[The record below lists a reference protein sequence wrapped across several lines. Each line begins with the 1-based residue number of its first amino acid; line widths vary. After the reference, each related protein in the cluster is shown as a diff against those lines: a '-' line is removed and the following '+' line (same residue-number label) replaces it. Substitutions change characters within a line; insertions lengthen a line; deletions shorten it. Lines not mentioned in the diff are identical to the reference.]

1 MKFAL
6 VSVALPMLARVFY
19 LTNVFRGLK
28 DMGMRKLKKNVAENK
43 FMFPLEMYTSLP
55 GSVIITSYI
64 LNEKKPDLL
73 EIRKK
78 WKYYTRHGLGFDF
91 SDPEYL
97 KKLCEKFEVKM
108 FPLELAAYV
117 QSEFNALICP
127 YFEDEEGIK
136 TVWPLREDGYF
147 SRTLRKGKIYPL
159 AEKVAENG

>member
-1 MKFAL
+1 M
-6 VSVALPMLARVFY
+6 RI
-19 LTNVFRGLK
+19 
-28 DMGMRKLKKNVAENK
+28 RKLKKNVAENK

-64 LNEKKPDLL
+64 LNEEKPDLL
-73 EIRKK
+73 QIRKK
-78 WKYYTRHGLGFDF
+78 WKYYTRHGRGFDF

-108 FPLELAAYV
+108 FPLELAVYV

-127 YFEDEEGIK
+127 YFEDEVGMK
-136 TVWPLREDGYF
+136 TIWPLREDGYF

-159 AEKVAENG
+159 SEKVEKAV

>member
-1 MKFAL
+1 
-6 VSVALPMLARVFY
+6 
-19 LTNVFRGLK
+19 
-28 DMGMRKLKKNVAENK
+28 MGIRKLKKNVAENK

-97 KKLCEKFEVKM
+97 KKVCEKFEVKM

-127 YFEDEEGIK
+127 YFEDEEGMK
-136 TVWPLREDGYF
+136 TIWPLREDGYY

-159 AEKVAENG
+159 SEKVEKAV

>member
-1 MKFAL
+1 
-6 VSVALPMLARVFY
+6 
-19 LTNVFRGLK
+19 
-28 DMGMRKLKKNVAENK
+28 MGMRKLKKNVAETK

-64 LNEKKPDLL
+64 LNEEKPDLL

-91 SDPEYL
+91 SDPDYL

-127 YFEDEEGIK
+127 YFEDEEGFK
-136 TVWPLREDGYF
+136 TIWPLREDGYY

-159 AEKVAENG
+159 SEKVEKAV

>member
-1 MKFAL
+1 
-6 VSVALPMLARVFY
+6 
-19 LTNVFRGLK
+19 
-28 DMGMRKLKKNVAENK
+28 MGIRKLKKNVAEDK

-64 LNEKKPDLL
+64 LNEEKPDLL

-91 SDPEYL
+91 SDPDYL

-127 YFEDEEGIK
+127 YFEDEEGFK
-136 TVWPLREDGYF
+136 TIWPLREDGYY

-159 AEKVAENG
+159 SEKVEKAV

>member
-1 MKFAL
+1 
-6 VSVALPMLARVFY
+6 
-19 LTNVFRGLK
+19 
-28 DMGMRKLKKNVAENK
+28 MGIRKLKKNVAENK
-43 FMFPLEMYTSLP
+43 FLFPLEMYTSLP

-64 LNEKKPDLL
+64 LNEEKPDLL
-73 EIRKK
+73 QIRKK

-127 YFEDEEGIK
+127 YFEDEEGMK
-136 TVWPLREDGYF
+136 TIWPLREDGYY

-159 AEKVAENG
+159 SEKVEKAV

>member
-1 MKFAL
+1 M
-6 VSVALPMLARVFY
+6 
-19 LTNVFRGLK
+19 GL
-28 DMGMRKLKKNVAENK
+28 RKIKKNVAENK
-43 FMFPLEMYTSLP
+43 FLFPLEMYTSLP

-64 LNEKKPDLL
+64 LNEEKPDLL
-73 EIRKK
+73 KIRKK

-127 YFEDEEGIK
+127 YFEDEEGMK
-136 TVWPLREDGYF
+136 TIWPLREDGYY

-159 AEKVAENG
+159 AEKVENNKAV

>member
-1 MKFAL
+1 M
-6 VSVALPMLARVFY
+6 
-19 LTNVFRGLK
+19 GL
-28 DMGMRKLKKNVAENK
+28 RKIKKNVAENK
-43 FMFPLEMYTSLP
+43 FLFPLEMYTSLP

-64 LNEKKPDLL
+64 LNEEKPDLL

-97 KKLCEKFEVKM
+97 NKLCEKFEVKM

-127 YFEDEEGIK
+127 YFEDEEGFK
-136 TVWPLREDGYF
+136 TIWPLREDGYF

-159 AEKVAENG
+159 SEKVEKAV

>member
-1 MKFAL
+1 
-6 VSVALPMLARVFY
+6 
-19 LTNVFRGLK
+19 
-28 DMGMRKLKKNVAENK
+28 MGIRKLKKNVAENK

-64 LNEKKPDLL
+64 LNEEKPDLL
-73 EIRKK
+73 QIRKK
-78 WKYYTRHGLGFDF
+78 WKYYTRHGLDFDF

-108 FPLELAAYV
+108 FPLELAACV

-127 YFEDEEGIK
+127 YFEDEEGFK
-136 TVWPLREDGYF
+136 TIWPLREDGYY

-159 AEKVAENG
+159 SEKVEKAV

>member
-1 MKFAL
+1 
-6 VSVALPMLARVFY
+6 
-19 LTNVFRGLK
+19 
-28 DMGMRKLKKNVAENK
+28 MGIRKLKKNVAENK
-43 FMFPLEMYTSLP
+43 FIFPLEMYTSLP

-64 LNEKKPDLL
+64 LNEEKPDLL
-73 EIRKK
+73 QIRKK

-108 FPLELAAYV
+108 FPFELAAYV

-127 YFEDEEGIK
+127 YFEDEEGMK
-136 TVWPLREDGYF
+136 TIWPLREDGYY

-159 AEKVAENG
+159 SEKVEKAV

>member
-1 MKFAL
+1 M
-6 VSVALPMLARVFY
+6 
-19 LTNVFRGLK
+19 GL
-28 DMGMRKLKKNVAENK
+28 RKIKKNVAENK

-64 LNEKKPDLL
+64 LNKEKPDLL
-73 EIRKK
+73 QIRKK

-127 YFEDEEGIK
+127 YFEDEEGMK
-136 TVWPLREDGYF
+136 TIWPLREDGYY

-159 AEKVAENG
+159 SEKVENDKAV

>member
-1 MKFAL
+1 
-6 VSVALPMLARVFY
+6 
-19 LTNVFRGLK
+19 
-28 DMGMRKLKKNVAENK
+28 MGIRKLKKNVAENK

-64 LNEKKPDLL
+64 LNEEKPDLL
-73 EIRKK
+73 QIRKK

-97 KKLCEKFEVKM
+97 KKVCEKFEVKM

-127 YFEDEEGIK
+127 YFEDEEGMK
-136 TVWPLREDGYF
+136 TIWPLREDGYF

-159 AEKVAENG
+159 SEKVEKDKAV

>member
-1 MKFAL
+1 M
-6 VSVALPMLARVFY
+6 
-19 LTNVFRGLK
+19 GL
-28 DMGMRKLKKNVAENK
+28 RKIKKNVAENK
-43 FMFPLEMYTSLP
+43 FLFPLEMYTSLP

-64 LNEKKPDLL
+64 LNEEKPDLL
-73 EIRKK
+73 QIRKK

-127 YFEDEEGIK
+127 YFEDEEGFK
-136 TVWPLREDGYF
+136 TIWPLREDGYY

-159 AEKVAENG
+159 SEKVEKAV

>member
-1 MKFAL
+1 
-6 VSVALPMLARVFY
+6 
-19 LTNVFRGLK
+19 
-28 DMGMRKLKKNVAENK
+28 MGIRKLKKNVAENK
-43 FMFPLEMYTSLP
+43 FLFPLEMYTSLP

-64 LNEKKPDLL
+64 LNEEKPDVLK
-73 EIRKK
+73 IRKK

-117 QSEFNALICP
+117 QSEYNALICP
-127 YFEDEEGIK
+127 YFEDEEGMK
-136 TVWPLREDGYF
+136 TIWPLREDGYY

-159 AEKVAENG
+159 SEKVENDKAV

>member
-1 MKFAL
+1 M
-6 VSVALPMLARVFY
+6 
-19 LTNVFRGLK
+19 GL
-28 DMGMRKLKKNVAENK
+28 RKIKKNVAENK

-64 LNEKKPDLL
+64 LNEEKPDLL
-73 EIRKK
+73 EIRKR

-97 KKLCEKFEVKM
+97 KKLCERFEVKM

-136 TVWPLREDGYF
+136 TIWPLREDGYY

-159 AEKVAENG
+159 SEKVEKAV

>member
-1 MKFAL
+1 
-6 VSVALPMLARVFY
+6 
-19 LTNVFRGLK
+19 
-28 DMGMRKLKKNVAENK
+28 MGMRKIKKNVAENK

-64 LNEKKPDLL
+64 LNEEKPDLL
-73 EIRKK
+73 QIRKK

-127 YFEDEEGIK
+127 YFEDEEGMK
-136 TVWPLREDGYF
+136 TIWPLREDGYF

-159 AEKVAENG
+159 SEKVEKAV

>member
-1 MKFAL
+1 
-6 VSVALPMLARVFY
+6 
-19 LTNVFRGLK
+19 
-28 DMGMRKLKKNVAENK
+28 MGMRKIKKNVAENK

-64 LNEKKPDLL
+64 LNEEKPDLL
-73 EIRKK
+73 QIRKK

-127 YFEDEEGIK
+127 YFEDEEGMK
-136 TVWPLREDGYF
+136 TIWPLREDGYY

-159 AEKVAENG
+159 SEKVEKAV

>member
-1 MKFAL
+1 
-6 VSVALPMLARVFY
+6 
-19 LTNVFRGLK
+19 
-28 DMGMRKLKKNVAENK
+28 MGIRKLKKNVAENK

-64 LNEKKPDLL
+64 LNEEKPDLL
-73 EIRKK
+73 AIRKK

-127 YFEDEEGIK
+127 YFEDEEGMK
-136 TVWPLREDGYF
+136 TIWPLREDGYY

-159 AEKVAENG
+159 SEKVENDKAV

>member
-1 MKFAL
+1 
-6 VSVALPMLARVFY
+6 
-19 LTNVFRGLK
+19 
-28 DMGMRKLKKNVAENK
+28 MGIRKLKKNVAVNA
-43 FMFPLEMYTSLP
+43 FIFPLEMYTSLP

-73 EIRKK
+73 QIRKK

-127 YFEDEEGIK
+127 YFEDEEGMK
-136 TVWPLREDGYF
+136 TIWPLREDGYY

-159 AEKVAENG
+159 TEKVENDKAV

>member
-1 MKFAL
+1 M
-6 VSVALPMLARVFY
+6 
-19 LTNVFRGLK
+19 GL
-28 DMGMRKLKKNVAENK
+28 RKIKKNVAENK
-43 FMFPLEMYTSLP
+43 FIFPLEMYTSLP

-64 LNEKKPDLL
+64 LNEEKPDLL
-73 EIRKK
+73 QIRKK

-97 KKLCEKFEVKM
+97 KKVCEKFEVKM

-127 YFEDEEGIK
+127 YFEDEEGMK
-136 TVWPLREDGYF
+136 TIWPLREDGYY

-159 AEKVAENG
+159 SEKVEKAV

>member
-1 MKFAL
+1 
-6 VSVALPMLARVFY
+6 
-19 LTNVFRGLK
+19 
-28 DMGMRKLKKNVAENK
+28 MGIRKLKKNVAENK

-64 LNEKKPDLL
+64 LNEEKPDLL
-73 EIRKK
+73 QIRKK

-127 YFEDEEGIK
+127 YFEDEEGMK
-136 TVWPLREDGYF
+136 TIWPLREDGYY
-147 SRTLRKGKIYPL
+147 SRTLRKGKRYPL
-159 AEKVAENG
+159 SEKVEKAV

>member
-1 MKFAL
+1 M
-6 VSVALPMLARVFY
+6 
-19 LTNVFRGLK
+19 GL
-28 DMGMRKLKKNVAENK
+28 RKIKKNVAENK

-64 LNEKKPDLL
+64 LNEEKPDLL
-73 EIRKK
+73 QIRKK

-91 SDPEYL
+91 SDSEYL

-127 YFEDEEGIK
+127 YFEDEEGMK
-136 TVWPLREDGYF
+136 TIWPLREDGYY

-159 AEKVAENG
+159 AEKVENNKAV